1 MRLDPQSGE
10 RIDRAKPVSFTF
22 HGKTV
27 QGFEGDTIG
36 SALYASGQ
44 RVFSR
49 SFKYHRPRGLAC
61 CSGHCANCQMTV
73 DGIPSVRVCTEPLR
87 EGAVVKGQNYVGS
100 LTRDLM
106 QVTDKLGGPFTPPGF
121 YYKTFIRPR
130 KLWPLYEKIL
140 RGAAG
145 LGPLD
150 PNGSRQERI
159 DVEHRHVDVVVIG
172 GGQAGLEAA
181 IGGRRGRRVGRRD
194 RRGLRRRR
202 RAARRPGRDRH
213 GGGASRAARVAA
225 GVELLA
231 PAIAIGLFEQGLV
244 PVAYGNL
251 LLKFRAHRVDR
262 RERDRRAAA
271 RLPGQRPRRRDA
283 AGRRPP
289 ARQRVLDQA
298 GRARRR
304 AHGRRPRPRRRCR
317 SRGRRRRDRPRRRLP
332 RGRQPGDRGAGQGRQ
347 GGAGLDRRPPR
358 EGRPGRDVRQPAAEL
373 QAPRPGRR
381 ARRVRRGPRRLRPDR
396 PARPRRGRR
405 RRHAATSASRRCRA
419 RSSTTA
425 ATSASSA
432 SARTRRRRT

>member
-1 MRLDPQSGE
+1 MASGAGAGVTRLAPQPG
-10 RIDRAKPVSFTF
+10 RADRPREAASRSRSTARR
-22 HGKTV
+22 V

-73 DGIPSVRVCTEPLR
+73 DGIPSVRVCTAPLR

-181 IGGRRGRRVGRRD
+181 TAAAAGRRVGRRD

-202 RAARRPGRDRH
+202 RAARRPRRDRH
-213 GGGASRAARVAA
+213 RGGASRERARGAASSCS
-225 GVELLA
+225 
-231 PAIAIGLFEQGLV
+231 
-244 PVAYGNL
+244 
-251 LLKFRAHRVDR
+251 
-262 RERDRRAAA
+262 
-271 RLPGQRPRRRDA
+271 RRR
-283 AGRRPP
+283 
-289 ARQRVLDQA
+289 
-298 GRARRR
+298 
-304 AHGRRPRPRRRCR
+304 
-317 SRGRRRRDRPRRRLP
+317 SR
-332 RGRQPGDRGAGQGRQ
+332 
-347 GGAGLDRRPPR
+347 
-358 EGRPGRDVRQPAAEL
+358 
-373 QAPRPGRR
+373 
-381 ARRVRRGPRRLRPDR
+381 
-396 PARPRRGRR
+396 
-405 RRHAATSASRRCRA
+405 
-419 RSSTTA
+419 
-425 ATSASSA
+425 SASSSRA
-432 SARTRRRRT
+432 SCRSPTATCCSSSARTVSSSRAGSSSSRSSSRATTSSA

>member
-1 MRLDPQSGE
+1 
-10 RIDRAKPVSFTF
+10 
-22 HGKTV
+22 
-27 QGFEGDTIG
+27 
-36 SALYASGQ
+36 
-44 RVFSR
+44 
-49 SFKYHRPRGLAC
+49 
-61 CSGHCANCQMTV
+61 
-73 DGIPSVRVCTEPLR
+73 
-87 EGAVVKGQNYVGS
+87 
-100 LTRDLM
+100 M

-150 PNGSRQERI
+150 PNGSRQERV

-181 IGGRRGRRVGRRD
+181 IAAAEGGESVVVIDEGYDVGGALLADRGGN
-194 RRGLRRRR
+194 
-202 RAARRPGRDRH
+202 RH
-213 GGGASRAARVAA
+213 GGGASRARGRGGRRAARARDRDRPVRAGPRAGRLRQPAA
-225 GVELLA
+225 QVPRA
-231 PAIAIGLFEQGLV
+231 PG
-244 PVAYGNL
+244 
-251 LLKFRAHRVDR
+251 HR

-271 RLPGQRPRRRDA
+271 RLPRQRPRRRDA

-289 ARQRVLDQA
+289 ARQRLLDQA

-304 AHGRRPRPRRRCR
+304 AHGRRSRPRRRRR

-347 GGAGLDRRPPR
+347 GRAGLDRRPAR
-358 EGRPGRDVRQPAAEL
+358 EGGPGRDVRQPAAEL

-381 ARRVRRGPRRLRPDR
+381 AGRVRRGPRRLRPDR

-405 RRHAATSASRRCRA
+405 RGHRRRRRA
-419 RSSTTA
+419 GGAEPRSSTTA

>member
-1 MRLDPQSGE
+1 MTRGSPRRPGSGSTAPS
-10 RIDRAKPVSFTF
+10 RVSFTF

-73 DGIPSVRVCTEPLR
+73 DGIPSVRVCTAPLR

-150 PNGSRQERI
+150 PDGSRQERI

-181 IGGRRGRRVGRRD
+181 TAAAEGGESVVVIDEGYDV
-194 RRGLRRRR
+194 
-202 RAARRPGRDRH
+202 
-213 GGGASRAARVAA
+213 GGA
-225 GVELLA
+225 LLA
-231 PAIAIGLFEQGLV
+231 
-244 PVAYGNL
+244 
-251 LLKFRAHRVDR
+251 D
-262 RERDRRAAA
+262 
-271 RLPGQRPRRRDA
+271 
-283 AGRRPP
+283 
-289 ARQRVLDQA
+289 
-298 GRARRR
+298 
-304 AHGRRPRPRRRCR
+304 
-317 SRGRRRRDRPRRRLP
+317 
-332 RGRQPGDRGAGQGRQ
+332 
-347 GGAGLDRRPPR
+347 R
-358 EGRPGRDVRQPAAEL
+358 EGIGTAAEL
-373 QAPRPGRR
+373 R
-381 ARRVRRGPRRLRPDR
+381 ATRASR
-396 PARPRRGRR
+396 PASSCSRPRSRSACSSRASCR
-405 RRHAATSASRRCRA
+405 SPTATCCS
-419 RSSTTA
+419 
-425 ATSASSA
+425 SSA
-432 SARTRRRRT
+432 PTG

>member
-1 MRLDPQSGE
+1 M
-10 RIDRAKPVSFTF
+10 
-22 HGKTV
+22 

-73 DGIPSVRVCTEPLR
+73 DGIPSVRVCTAPLR

-150 PNGSRQERI
+150 PDGSRQERI

-181 IGGRRGRRVGRRD
+181 TPPP
-194 RRGLRRRR
+194 
-202 RAARRPGRDRH
+202 RAA
-213 GGGASRAARVAA
+213 S
-225 GVELLA
+225 
-231 PAIAIGLFEQGLV
+231 
-244 PVAYGNL
+244 
-251 LLKFRAHRVDR
+251 
-262 RERDRRAAA
+262 
-271 RLPGQRPRRRDA
+271 
-283 AGRRPP
+283 
-289 ARQRVLDQA
+289 
-298 GRARRR
+298 
-304 AHGRRPRPRRRCR
+304 
-317 SRGRRRRDRPRRRLP
+317 
-332 RGRQPGDRGAGQGRQ
+332 
-347 GGAGLDRRPPR
+347 
-358 EGRPGRDVRQPAAEL
+358 
-373 QAPRPGRR
+373 
-381 ARRVRRGPRRLRPDR
+381 
-396 PARPRRGRR
+396 
-405 RRHAATSASRRCRA
+405 
-419 RSSTTA
+419 RSS
-425 ATSASSA
+425 
-432 SARTRRRRT
+432 